1 MTQVIVTIENHSS
14 FWQNLKNKEENF
26 MKKYYQDCEKVLIE
40 VICNGCG
47 KKIPVKN
54 GVAAEDYISVEKMWG
69 YFSDKDGEHHSW
81 ELCEQCYDRITSQFA
96 VALERKIENELL

>member
-1 MTQVIVTIENHSS
+1 MAELEKQGG
-14 FWQNLKNKEENF
+14 ENF
-26 MKKYYQDCEKVLIE
+26 MKKYYQDCEKVLTE

>member
-1 MTQVIVTIENHSS
+1 
-14 FWQNLKNKEENF
+14 
-26 MKKYYQDCEKVLIE
+26 MKKYYQDCEKVLTE

-69 YFSDKDGEHHSW
+69 YFSDKDGEHHS
-81 ELCEQCYDRITSQFA
+81 
-96 VALERKIENELL
+96 

>member
-1 MTQVIVTIENHSS
+1 
-14 FWQNLKNKEENF
+14 
-26 MKKYYQDCEKVLIE
+26 
-40 VICNGCG
+40 
-47 KKIPVKN
+47 
-54 GVAAEDYISVEKMWG
+54 MWG